1 MGSPVRHSRGI
12 FVTGTDTG
20 IGKTVVAGGLALA
33 LKEKGIDVGVMKP
46 VETGCQ
52 LHNGQLIAKD
62 ALFLWEICGVSDDLA
77 LINPYRLADPLAPAI
92 AAERAGM
99 KIDMDVI
106 RLTYLGLSSKHQTVI
121 VEGAGGLLVPL
132 TDRYFMADLARI
144 LELPV
149 LLVSRASLGTINH
162 TLLSLNY
169 LQQAGLRTI
178 GVVMN
183 RSNPENGIA
192 EQTNEE
198 ALKRLIDCPFLG
210 TMPFLSVI
218 NRDTL
223 KSAANSNI
231 NLTPILEYLKNV
243 S

>member
-1 MGSPVRHSRGI
+1 MSLISKQHRGI

-33 LKEKGIDVGVMKP
+33 LKQKGIDVGVMKP

-52 LHNGQLIAKD
+52 LRNGQLIAED
-62 ALFLWEICGVSDDLA
+62 ALFLREVCGVSDDLA
-77 LINPYRLADPLAPAI
+77 VINPYRLPDPLAPAI
-92 AAERAGM
+92 AAERSGV

-106 RLTYLGLSSKHQTVI
+106 RLSYLGLSSQHQAVI

-132 TDRYFMADLARI
+132 TDRLFMADLARI

-169 LQQAGLRTI
+169 LQQVGLTAI

-183 RSNPENGIA
+183 RSTTENGIA

-223 KSAANSNI
+223 KSAVNSNL
-231 NLTPILEYLKNV
+231 NLTPILEYFK
-243 S
+243 